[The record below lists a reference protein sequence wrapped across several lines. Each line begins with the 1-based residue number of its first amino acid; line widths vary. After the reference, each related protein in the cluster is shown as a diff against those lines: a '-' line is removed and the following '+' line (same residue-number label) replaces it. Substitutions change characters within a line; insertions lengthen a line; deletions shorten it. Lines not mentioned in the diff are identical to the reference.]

1 MRRDF
6 IQHLN
11 RLAGNY
17 AVSSISTT
25 WHDID
30 KIEDE
35 FTAEEGFT
43 VVIKKDQL
51 EYKKDFFG
59 SECMKAIPK
68 KIRKAQPEL
77 TVEEYNAQRI
87 IDEMEIA

>member
-1 MRRDF
+1 MRHEF

-11 RLAGNY
+11 NLAGNLE
-17 AVSSISTT
+17 VDQISST
-25 WHDID
+25 WHDVD

-43 VVIKKDQL
+43 VFIKKNKI

-59 SECMKAIPK
+59 VECFKPIPEE
-68 KIRKAQPEL
+68 ILTENPEL
-77 TVEEYNAQRI
+77 SVAEYNAKRI
-87 IDEMEIA
+87 LDEMEIK

>member
-17 AVSSISTT
+17 KVSSISTT
-25 WHDID
+25 WNDID

-35 FTAEEGFT
+35 FTDVEGFT
-43 VVIKKDQL
+43 VVIKKDML

-59 SECMKAIPK
+59 KECIKAIPK
-68 KIRKAQPEL
+68 KILKAQPEL

-87 IDEMEIA
+87 LDEMEIS